1 MLAITKDLQV
11 IKVGK
16 GRPIAGRR
24 LLALIIEPTDSQQVS
39 SMLTSHLLVS
49 DEILKG
55 LPPILQDVSHKYSLP
70 NKRWSEEP
78 QLPSVGLLKLHTMY
92 KNKILHKIKKMIRF
106 LGGLNVEDTHYSF
119 EGLRNGCCESSSKN
133 KI

>member
-24 LLALIIEPTDSQQVS
+24 LLALIIEPTDSSQVS
-39 SMLTSHLLVS
+39 SILTSHLLT
-49 DEILKG
+49 DHETLKE
-55 LPPILQDVSHKYSLP
+55 LPPILQDVSHKYRLP
-70 NKRWSEEP
+70 QNRWSEEP
-78 QLPSVGLLKLHTMY
+78 QLPSGEMYTFSIKALDEQTVREALK
-92 KNKILHKIKKMIRF
+92 RAF
-106 LGGLNVEDTHYSF
+106 GGLNDEDTHFST
-119 EGLRNGCCESSSKN
+119 EGLRNGCCEYSSKN